1 MQSMNPPIASISSAP
16 SVAFAPS
23 IAFAPS
29 VAFAP
34 SNDASISFAPS
45 NNLSTSFASSD
56 GPSISFAP
64 SDNPNPA
71 VLVNCNVIE
80 PACRAPGTASLYL
93 PVEHLVTLPGCHAFT
108 QYLCVPSE
116 QAQTGST
123 PAPGPSTDPYPHS
136 GGASYHSAELFYEGD
151 LLTDGLQISQDQFS
165 LPSRNSCKKIR
176 QWQQWSDE
184 VIPSLI
190 QPFLRYKRLSRKLHD
205 PVSPQIP
212 VCKNNCVCC
221 HLKVMCINF
230 DSKFPFSA
238 WPLCSPCVRH
248 TLC

>member
-1 MQSMNPPIASISSAP
+1 MVKHCIYCD
-16 SVAFAPS
+16 SVVTYLHLFCLHLTHATTVNLFAKHC
-23 IAFAPS
+23 
-29 VAFAP
+29 
-34 SNDASISFAPS
+34 
-45 NNLSTSFASSD
+45 
-56 GPSISFAP
+56 
-64 SDNPNPA
+64 
-71 VLVNCNVIE
+71 NCNVIE
-80 PACRAPGTASLYL
+80 PTRRAPGTASLYL
-93 PVEHLVTLPGCHAFT
+93 PVKCLVTLPGHHAFT
-108 QYLCVPSE
+108 QYLCVPSK

-136 GGASYHSAELFYEGD
+136 GGTSYHSAELFYEGD
-151 LLTDGLQISQDQFS
+151 LLTDELQISQDQFS